1 MRALTAGVMAA
12 GLVGLGLCVV
22 VAGNMLPQTDRKF
35 AAAPAGETFGPSI
48 PPDLEPFK
56 QELPSSSQTARAVA
70 PSLIAPPPVEKELL
84 VRAAPRDPLGP
95 LGQAQPP
102 RKKQREGGDLL
113 FNPVATASARFEAM
127 GLEVTIAGTESI
139 DPAETCTYR
148 GTAWPCGV
156 RARTAVR
163 LWLRGRALACDI
175 PPGSDEDA
183 IVVGCRLGLQDV
195 GAWLVA
201 NGWAHAAKGGPY
213 VEAEARAREA
223 GAGIFGAPP
232 PSID

>member
-1 MRALTAGVMAA
+1 MRALTAGIMAV

-22 VAGNMLPQTDRKF
+22 VAGNTFQRTDPTF
-35 AAAPAGETFGPSI
+35 ATTGGEAFGPPI
-48 PPDLEPFK
+48 PPDLEPSGPEPHPPP
-56 QELPSSSQTARAVA
+56 QSARAVA
-70 PSLIAPPPVEKELL
+70 PSLIAPPPVEREML
-84 VRAAPRDPLGP
+84 VRAEPRDPLGP

-102 RKKQREGGDLL
+102 RKKQREGGNLL

-127 GLEVTIAGTESI
+127 GYEVAIAGTQSI
-139 DPAETCTYR
+139 DPAETCTYK
-148 GTAWPCGV
+148 GTAWPCGI

-183 IVVGCRLGLQDV
+183 IVVGCRLGKDDV
-195 GAWLVA
+195 GAWLVT

-213 VEAEARAREA
+213 VEAEAKAREA
-223 GAGIFGAPP
+223 GLGIFGAPP
-232 PSID
+232 ASVD